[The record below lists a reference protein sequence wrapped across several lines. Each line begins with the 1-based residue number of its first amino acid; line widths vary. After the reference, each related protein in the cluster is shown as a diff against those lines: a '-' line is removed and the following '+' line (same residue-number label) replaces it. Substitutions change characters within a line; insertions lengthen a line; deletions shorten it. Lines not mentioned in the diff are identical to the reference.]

1 MKKIYFWSILTLII
15 ATFFPTGLLAQERT
29 SANGAGNAVAQR
41 ETHVTPAQALNVGYT
56 FMRTGSGTRGSGT
69 RSSDVRQQAMQ
80 LVYTGQAYDSL
91 TGTVT
96 DCYYVFA
103 LQPKGFVIVAAD
115 DRVEPILGYSY
126 DNDFAVANMPD
137 HVRVWLG
144 SYERQIEA
152 VTKSDLRPTPAT
164 ESKWTDLRSGQ
175 SAGTRSG
182 GTVGPLLTTTWD
194 QGQYYNSLCPTD
206 ASGPAGH
213 VYTGCVST
221 AMAQIIHYWGYPVHG
236 RGTHSYLSDYG
247 TLTVNYANA
256 NYDYTLMPD
265 ALTSTST
272 TQEVNAVAS
281 LMRDCGVAVNMGY
294 SPTESSSFDQ
304 DARAALINF
313 YRFSPN
319 LSFAE
324 KAYFSDSE
332 WNALLH
338 ADLDNNRPVFY
349 SGQGSGGHAF
359 VCDGYNAD
367 GYYHF
372 NFGWGGFADGWFL
385 TSSITPGGSN
395 FNDDQAALFGIVPDS
410 TGNVILGQTKGTS
423 TFTVDEPLEFYHL
436 MGHNAHEGSNYANPC
451 NNKIHFIPA
460 DSTYQIVADILDYED
475 QTLAFYDGENSW
487 LRNIMGGANN
497 DYSPVVSSL
506 NALKIAYS
514 GNMYSAGFKLSISQ
528 TDNDG
533 CRMVSNITSAFENT
547 NVHLTWTENGTATQ
561 WQIEYG
567 LKGFELGTGTIYTAD
582 TNAVTFSN
590 LPKFTEYDFYIRP
603 ICGTNLYGLRNKITA
618 MVEAEYWQDIVTSQP
633 AGYVYNA
640 QTKSVEISTA
650 EGLAWWAKNVSWNNN
665 NLKVYLTADIDLSG
679 YKWRPVNLQVT
690 NIFID
695 GRGHRITHAFIREN
709 ADAAGLFN
717 RLVAGGSVTIENLG
731 LTNFYVKGSSSA
743 TGGLGGYI
751 LSGCSIRNCYISNST
766 IEGTDQTG
774 GLIGHIEG
782 PIINCY
788 ANVNVVGNRWV
799 GLMIGTNRSSIRNCY
814 AAGTVRHRSS
824 CYMAGITSYSLGDE
838 ISNCYSVET
847 EMGVVGYKGSTII
860 TDTSTFK
867 QSNAGWDL
875 LTPVVIDD
883 VTETDLLSA
892 LNNGVKLYNDSV
904 YCTWVADT
912 GNVNGG
918 YPVFGNKH
926 VVQCPNET
934 GFSVQNATVNN
945 NYAVVVS
952 WTENSN
958 ASQWRIRYRRHDMPD
973 SAYTYV
979 TATSNPD
986 TIFGIPLGYSYDFN
1000 VRAIC
1005 DANNRSGWS
1014 ETQNLTVDLPYWTD
1028 IVTTQP
1034 VGYVEDANGNVEIYS
1049 TEGLAWLSAITN
1061 GLHNQQQNSFSGKT
1075 VSLKS
1080 DIDLN
1085 GYRWYPISFSGTFD
1099 GQNHNISNIY
1109 INGAAG
1115 LFGVVNLGSVKNVH
1129 LIGGNVIGGSGGL
1142 IGTAMDCYEI
1152 SNCHSSATVYGDG
1165 GALCGGIIN
1174 YGHGPTKITVSNCS
1188 SSGTVYGRE
1197 GCGNLIGTVTAYSG
1211 DVEIRNCY
1219 ATGNVNSVVYRD
1231 EYAWHRG
1238 GLIGYVG
1245 GCHVENCFST
1255 GNVEIDNYYP
1265 RYYGKV
1271 LGALDLNP
1279 HVHYLYGQDN
1289 VNEGWNLTGNLCED
1303 YSNSSEFHHN
1313 GSTNALLDSVYIDGT
1328 AYFDLL
1334 DALNAWVIS
1343 QNDSTLRLWILDSIS
1358 GYPVF
1363 GDYYVPSCYNPTDL
1377 TVSQATVVG
1386 DSTIKTRLSWSQS
1399 GNPDHWEVLYVA
1411 SGRSIDSGSVI
1422 SVSSN
1427 PCVLAGIP
1435 IGHSL
1440 DFYVRSVCN
1449 EDDVSGWCGP
1459 VTYIPDK
1466 LHWTEVV
1473 TSQPEGYYED
1483 TNGNVYISSAEG
1495 LSWISS
1501 ITNELNGTQH
1511 GGFSDKQIF
1520 LTNDIDLSAYRWTAI
1535 GNTGC
1540 SFNGNN
1546 HIVSGLYCNEL
1557 SDHQGLF
1564 SSADGEINNLLL
1576 SNCNVS
1582 GSLYVGG
1589 LAGAYSGKIVNC
1601 IVNGTVSGYQYA
1613 GGIVGSHSGSK
1624 IENSCFIGNVS
1635 NRKDLVVSGD
1645 PGGYSGGICGLTYY
1659 DTVEN
1664 CYVVGD
1670 FSDINHNVS
1679 GIVTGIG
1686 GGWYS
1691 VLNCYYKETGT
1702 DLPITSGNQANNSAF
1717 SGSGYTWTLNSP
1729 PYIGGSF
1736 HPDLL
1741 DALNTWVDAHNTNG
1755 QYHRWTS
1762 DTAMANGGYPI
1773 FESVSYPAVITQ
1785 DTVLAS
1791 GYYCWHGM
1799 VFTTNTT
1806 VTDTI
1811 PTPNGYD
1818 SIITHHIIVT
1828 PALLTEI
1835 IVDTCN
1841 SYIWNSETYSR
1852 TGDYVQT
1859 FPSAGGVDSVVVLRL
1874 TINPLTGVDEYF
1886 ICDDSY
1892 TWIDGVTYIASNH
1905 SATYTQQTADGC
1917 DSVTTL
1923 HLTVGHSSTWDTTVV
1938 THTSFDW
1945 YEYTNLT
1952 QSGDYTRMLTNAN
1965 GCDSVVTLH
1974 LTVITPPTVTTNTV
1988 SDITASSAFC
1998 GGNVTADGGAE
2009 VTERGVCWSTSQN
2022 PTIADNHIAIGV
2034 GTGAFTVNI
2043 TGLAVD
2049 ITYHVR
2055 AYATNSKGTAYGEE
2069 MTFTTTATPT
2079 PFTCGDGLI
2088 VGNNKYTTNQ
2098 FGTQC
2103 WMTQN
2108 LRNADESYQFE
2119 YPDIL
2124 QVCPTGWHL
2133 PDNDDWDTLGNYLPS
2148 SPVNFGDGDYWTTTT
2163 IPWSNGVTEL
2173 TLIAP
2178 PYVQSNNVFKNTNF
2192 ACEIHDAARGDCL
2205 GTLSRVFVRCLRG
2218 DDITATLPS
2227 VTTDSVINITAT
2239 TATCGGNVTSDGGAD
2254 VTERGVCWSTSQNP
2268 TVADAHT
2275 SDGTGTGV
2283 FTSQLIGLE
2292 PSTTYH
2298 VRAYSTNRIGT
2309 TYGEEVTFT
2318 TGCPPVDVTITSD
2331 KAAICEGECATL
2343 HASGADSYIWSS
2355 GENSNN
2361 ITDCPTATTTYSVTG
2376 FDLHGCES
2384 SASFTLM
2391 VNDLTATPSVTVD
2404 NASVCDGST
2413 ITLSITNL
2421 DSNPSTSYTWY
2432 RNGVAI
2438 PGTTQAILVDYLVA
2452 VGGETTNYAYTVMA
2466 SHSNSGCVSGI
2477 SEPTVVTVNVMN
2489 NTELFETACDSYTWN
2504 DSVYT
2509 QSGDYT
2515 QTFTNANGCDS
2526 VVTLN
2531 LTVNHSVSEFV
2542 DTTACHIYIWN
2553 DSVYT
2558 QSGDY
2563 TQTFMAANGCDSVV
2577 TLHLTINNSNTGDT
2591 IALACD
2597 SYDWYEHT
2605 NLTQSGDY
2613 ARTLTNANGCDSVV
2627 TLHLTI
2633 FPTPEVI
2640 ITTSETNIC
2649 IGGTTTV
2656 YADAVGEGN
2665 ISYSWS
2671 VDNVFGSNYT
2681 FAPDHADTFTFT
2693 VTATNTA
2700 SGCQGTNSITIN
2712 VNDLPET
2719 PVVTVNQATVF
2730 EGGQVTLT
2738 VANPVD
2744 GAIYTWY
2751 RNGMLI
2757 DGATQATLVDTPTTI
2772 DGEPA
2777 TYAYSVIA
2785 VLYNSGCVSEIS
2797 DNTEVTVF
2805 PTPVANVTVN
2815 GNTTFCEGSSTT
2827 LHVDVVP
2834 QNGPTYSYQWYEG
2847 DMLIPGA
2854 TSADYVV
2861 AEPARTTSYY
2871 FHVVVSANGSD
2882 NVTAYA
2888 PAVTVVS
2895 LPTVVASISE
2905 STVCAGGTATLTA
2918 LVSGGVAGLNG
2929 LNNYSYQWF
2938 RNVDSTTE
2946 LVGTDYAYTTA
2957 GDEPAGTYTYWV
2969 AISNQYGCNSQSESV
2984 MFTVADD
2991 PTVTITPAAG
3001 YNETVCD
3008 GGSTVLQANTTG
3020 GFGEISY
3027 QWYKNG
3033 LLLIGEN
3040 NQTLALNN
3048 LYHSEN
3054 YSYTVSV
3061 TQTGVGCAAI
3071 SAPQTVNV
3079 NAQVYTTLY
3088 ETACDDYTWNGV
3100 SYAQTG
3106 EYTQTFIGANGCDS
3120 VVTLYLIVNHANTGD
3135 TSAVADD
3142 MFDWYEHTY
3151 LTQSGDYTHV
3161 FTNQSGCD
3169 SVVTLHLTVNNPTIS
3184 VQDTVL
3190 TAGYFIWHGIVFT
3203 SDTVL
3208 FETIP
3213 VLGGY
3218 DSLVV
3223 YHVFVTPTPLTVLN
3237 VDTCVSYTLN
3247 GQTYAESGD
3256 YVQTFPISGGMDSV
3270 VVLYLTVNQP
3280 TTGVDVQTACGS
3292 YTWIDGITY
3301 TESNSTATFTLTNA
3315 AGCDSVVSLNLTI
3328 FLADSSDFAET
3339 ACESF
3344 TWEGTT
3350 YTSSGD
3356 YTQTFTNVSG
3366 CDSVVTLHL
3375 TVNQPTTGVD
3385 VQTACD
3391 SFSWHGITYTESGA
3405 YQFYQTNANG
3415 CDSVLTLLLTIF
3427 PTPDVVVTASETSI
3441 CVGGTTTINANAE
3454 GDGNISY
3461 SWSFDNVFGSNYTF
3475 DPDHTGTF
3483 TFEVTATDE
3492 LSGCSA
3498 YDQITI
3504 HVNDV
3509 PETPV
3514 VTTNNATIFE
3524 GGQVTLT
3531 VANPVNGAIYTWYRN
3546 GMLIDGATQSTLV
3559 NVPMTIDGEATT
3571 YVYSVMAALY
3581 NSGCVSDISDNTEVA
3596 VFPTPVANV
3605 TVNGNTTFCEGSSTT
3620 LHVDVVP
3627 QNGPTYSYQWYEG
3640 DMLIPGATSADYVVA
3655 EPARTT
3661 SYYFHVV
3668 VSANGSDNV
3677 TAYAPAVT
3685 VVSLPTVVASISE
3698 STVCAGGTATLTALV
3713 SGGVAGLNG
3722 LNNYSYQWFRNVD
3735 STTELVGTDYAYTTA
3750 GDEPAGTYTYWVAIS
3765 NQYGCNSQSESVM
3778 FTVADD
3784 PTVTITPAAGYNET
3798 VCDGGSTVLQA
3809 NTTGGFGEISY
3820 QWYKNGLLLI
3830 GENNQTLALN
3840 NLYHSE
3846 NYSYT
3851 VSVTQTGVGCAAISA
3866 PQTVNVNAQVYTTL
3880 YETACDDYTW
3890 NGVSYA
3896 QTGEYTQTFIGAN
3909 GCDSVV
3915 TLYLIVNHA
3924 NTGDTSAVADD
3935 MFDWYEHTYLTQSGD
3950 YTHVF
3955 TNQSGCDSVVTLHLT
3970 VNNPTISV
3978 QDTVLTAGYFIWHG
3992 IVFTSDTVL
4001 FETIPVLGGYD
4012 SLVVYHVFVTPT
4024 PLTVLNVDTCVS
4036 YTLNG
4041 QTYAESG
4048 DYVQTFPISG
4058 GMDSVVVLY
4067 LTVNQPTTGVDVQ
4080 TACGSYTWIDGITY
4094 TESNSTATFTLTNA
4108 AGCDSVVTLHL
4119 TIFNPVHTAVTA
4131 EDCGSYV
4138 WNGMTY
4144 TVSGDYT
4151 YEHLDA
4157 NGCTQVDTLH
4167 LTIFNP
4173 VHTAVTAEDCGSYVW
4188 NGLTYTVSGDYTY
4201 EHLDANGCTQV
4212 DTLHLTIFNPV
4223 NTATTAESC
4232 GSYDWNGQ
4240 TYTVSGDY
4248 TQTLTAANG
4257 CDSVVTLHL
4266 TVHPSVSS
4274 EFSVECPDSCYIWN
4288 GESYC
4293 QSGDYTQTLQTVH
4306 GCDSVVT
4313 LHLTITVGIDDHN
4326 LAASM
4331 TVYPNPTT
4339 GIVNVQCTMNNVQIE
4354 TMEYHV
4360 FDVFGKLV
4368 DVVMADTHG
4377 STAQFDLSGF
4387 ANGVYLVKA
4396 VADGNVVAVRKVV
4409 KQ

>member
-1 MKKIYFWSILTLII
+1 
-15 ATFFPTGLLAQERT
+15 
-29 SANGAGNAVAQR
+29 
-41 ETHVTPAQALNVGYT
+41 
-56 FMRTGSGTRGSGT
+56 
-69 RSSDVRQQAMQ
+69 
-80 LVYTGQAYDSL
+80 
-91 TGTVT
+91 
-96 DCYYVFA
+96 
-103 LQPKGFVIVAAD
+103 
-115 DRVEPILGYSY
+115 
-126 DNDFAVANMPD
+126 
-137 HVRVWLG
+137 
-144 SYERQIEA
+144 
-152 VTKSDLRPTPAT
+152 
-164 ESKWTDLRSGQ
+164 
-175 SAGTRSG
+175 
-182 GTVGPLLTTTWD
+182 
-194 QGQYYNSLCPTD
+194 
-206 ASGPAGH
+206 
-213 VYTGCVST
+213 
-221 AMAQIIHYWGYPVHG
+221 
-236 RGTHSYLSDYG
+236 
-247 TLTVNYANA
+247 
-256 NYDYTLMPD
+256 
-265 ALTSTST
+265 
-272 TQEVNAVAS
+272 
-281 LMRDCGVAVNMGY
+281 
-294 SPTESSSFDQ
+294 
-304 DARAALINF
+304 
-313 YRFSPN
+313 
-319 LSFAE
+319 
-324 KAYFSDSE
+324 
-332 WNALLH
+332 
-338 ADLDNNRPVFY
+338 
-349 SGQGSGGHAF
+349 
-359 VCDGYNAD
+359 
-367 GYYHF
+367 
-372 NFGWGGFADGWFL
+372 
-385 TSSITPGGSN
+385 
-395 FNDDQAALFGIVPDS
+395 
-410 TGNVILGQTKGTS
+410 
-423 TFTVDEPLEFYHL
+423 
-436 MGHNAHEGSNYANPC
+436 
-451 NNKIHFIPA
+451 
-460 DSTYQIVADILDYED
+460 
-475 QTLAFYDGENSW
+475 
-487 LRNIMGGANN
+487 
-497 DYSPVVSSL
+497 
-506 NALKIAYS
+506 
-514 GNMYSAGFKLSISQ
+514 
-528 TDNDG
+528 
-533 CRMVSNITSAFENT
+533 
-547 NVHLTWTENGTATQ
+547 
-561 WQIEYG
+561 
-567 LKGFELGTGTIYTAD
+567 
-582 TNAVTFSN
+582 
-590 LPKFTEYDFYIRP
+590 
-603 ICGTNLYGLRNKITA
+603 
-618 MVEAEYWQDIVTSQP
+618 
-633 AGYVYNA
+633 
-640 QTKSVEISTA
+640 
-650 EGLAWWAKNVSWNNN
+650 
-665 NLKVYLTADIDLSG
+665 
-679 YKWRPVNLQVT
+679 
-690 NIFID
+690 
-695 GRGHRITHAFIREN
+695 
-709 ADAAGLFN
+709 
-717 RLVAGGSVTIENLG
+717 
-731 LTNFYVKGSSSA
+731 
-743 TGGLGGYI
+743 
-751 LSGCSIRNCYISNST
+751 
-766 IEGTDQTG
+766 
-774 GLIGHIEG
+774 
-782 PIINCY
+782 
-788 ANVNVVGNRWV
+788 
-799 GLMIGTNRSSIRNCY
+799 
-814 AAGTVRHRSS
+814 
-824 CYMAGITSYSLGDE
+824 
-838 ISNCYSVET
+838 
-847 EMGVVGYKGSTII
+847 
-860 TDTSTFK
+860 
-867 QSNAGWDL
+867 
-875 LTPVVIDD
+875 
-883 VTETDLLSA
+883 
-892 LNNGVKLYNDSV
+892 
-904 YCTWVADT
+904 
-912 GNVNGG
+912 
-918 YPVFGNKH
+918 
-926 VVQCPNET
+926 
-934 GFSVQNATVNN
+934 
-945 NYAVVVS
+945 
-952 WTENSN
+952 
-958 ASQWRIRYRRHDMPD
+958 
-973 SAYTYV
+973 
-979 TATSNPD
+979 
-986 TIFGIPLGYSYDFN
+986 
-1000 VRAIC
+1000 
-1005 DANNRSGWS
+1005 
-1014 ETQNLTVDLPYWTD
+1014 
-1028 IVTTQP
+1028 
-1034 VGYVEDANGNVEIYS
+1034 
-1049 TEGLAWLSAITN
+1049 
-1061 GLHNQQQNSFSGKT
+1061 
-1075 VSLKS
+1075 
-1080 DIDLN
+1080 
-1085 GYRWYPISFSGTFD
+1085 
-1099 GQNHNISNIY
+1099 
-1109 INGAAG
+1109 
-1115 LFGVVNLGSVKNVH
+1115 
-1129 LIGGNVIGGSGGL
+1129 
-1142 IGTAMDCYEI
+1142 
-1152 SNCHSSATVYGDG
+1152 
-1165 GALCGGIIN
+1165 
-1174 YGHGPTKITVSNCS
+1174 
-1188 SSGTVYGRE
+1188 
-1197 GCGNLIGTVTAYSG
+1197 
-1211 DVEIRNCY
+1211 
-1219 ATGNVNSVVYRD
+1219 
-1231 EYAWHRG
+1231 
-1238 GLIGYVG
+1238 
-1245 GCHVENCFST
+1245 
-1255 GNVEIDNYYP
+1255 
-1265 RYYGKV
+1265 
-1271 LGALDLNP
+1271 
-1279 HVHYLYGQDN
+1279 
-1289 VNEGWNLTGNLCED
+1289 
-1303 YSNSSEFHHN
+1303 
-1313 GSTNALLDSVYIDGT
+1313 
-1328 AYFDLL
+1328 
-1334 DALNAWVIS
+1334 
-1343 QNDSTLRLWILDSIS
+1343 
-1358 GYPVF
+1358 
-1363 GDYYVPSCYNPTDL
+1363 
-1377 TVSQATVVG
+1377 
-1386 DSTIKTRLSWSQS
+1386 
-1399 GNPDHWEVLYVA
+1399 
-1411 SGRSIDSGSVI
+1411 
-1422 SVSSN
+1422 
-1427 PCVLAGIP
+1427 
-1435 IGHSL
+1435 
-1440 DFYVRSVCN
+1440 
-1449 EDDVSGWCGP
+1449 
-1459 VTYIPDK
+1459 
-1466 LHWTEVV
+1466 
-1473 TSQPEGYYED
+1473 
-1483 TNGNVYISSAEG
+1483 
-1495 LSWISS
+1495 
-1501 ITNELNGTQH
+1501 
-1511 GGFSDKQIF
+1511 
-1520 LTNDIDLSAYRWTAI
+1520 
-1535 GNTGC
+1535 
-1540 SFNGNN
+1540 
-1546 HIVSGLYCNEL
+1546 
-1557 SDHQGLF
+1557 
-1564 SSADGEINNLLL
+1564 
-1576 SNCNVS
+1576 
-1582 GSLYVGG
+1582 
-1589 LAGAYSGKIVNC
+1589 
-1601 IVNGTVSGYQYA
+1601 
-1613 GGIVGSHSGSK
+1613 VGSHSGSK

-3033 LLLIGEN
+3033 
-3040 NQTLALNN
+3040 
-3048 LYHSEN
+3048 
-3054 YSYTVSV
+3054 
-3061 TQTGVGCAAI
+3061 
-3071 SAPQTVNV
+3071 
-3079 NAQVYTTLY
+3079 
-3088 ETACDDYTWNGV
+3088 
-3100 SYAQTG
+3100 
-3106 EYTQTFIGANGCDS
+3106 
-3120 VVTLYLIVNHANTGD
+3120 
-3135 TSAVADD
+3135 
-3142 MFDWYEHTY
+3142 
-3151 LTQSGDYTHV
+3151 
-3161 FTNQSGCD
+3161 
-3169 SVVTLHLTVNNPTIS
+3169 
-3184 VQDTVL
+3184 
-3190 TAGYFIWHGIVFT
+3190 
-3203 SDTVL
+3203 
-3208 FETIP
+3208 
-3213 VLGGY
+3213 
-3218 DSLVV
+3218 
-3223 YHVFVTPTPLTVLN
+3223 
-3237 VDTCVSYTLN
+3237 
-3247 GQTYAESGD
+3247 
-3256 YVQTFPISGGMDSV
+3256 
-3270 VVLYLTVNQP
+3270 
-3280 TTGVDVQTACGS
+3280 
-3292 YTWIDGITY
+3292 
-3301 TESNSTATFTLTNA
+3301 
-3315 AGCDSVVSLNLTI
+3315 
-3328 FLADSSDFAET
+3328 
-3339 ACESF
+3339 
-3344 TWEGTT
+3344 
-3350 YTSSGD
+3350 
-3356 YTQTFTNVSG
+3356 
-3366 CDSVVTLHL
+3366 
-3375 TVNQPTTGVD
+3375 
-3385 VQTACD
+3385 
-3391 SFSWHGITYTESGA
+3391 
-3405 YQFYQTNANG
+3405 
-3415 CDSVLTLLLTIF
+3415 
-3427 PTPDVVVTASETSI
+3427 
-3441 CVGGTTTINANAE
+3441 
-3454 GDGNISY
+3454 
-3461 SWSFDNVFGSNYTF
+3461 
-3475 DPDHTGTF
+3475 
-3483 TFEVTATDE
+3483 
-3492 LSGCSA
+3492 
-3498 YDQITI
+3498 
-3504 HVNDV
+3504 
-3509 PETPV
+3509 
-3514 VTTNNATIFE
+3514 
-3524 GGQVTLT
+3524 
-3531 VANPVNGAIYTWYRN
+3531 
-3546 GMLIDGATQSTLV
+3546 
-3559 NVPMTIDGEATT
+3559 
-3571 YVYSVMAALY
+3571 
-3581 NSGCVSDISDNTEVA
+3581 
-3596 VFPTPVANV
+3596 
-3605 TVNGNTTFCEGSSTT
+3605 
-3620 LHVDVVP
+3620 
-3627 QNGPTYSYQWYEG
+3627 
-3640 DMLIPGATSADYVVA
+3640 
-3655 EPARTT
+3655 
-3661 SYYFHVV
+3661 
-3668 VSANGSDNV
+3668 
-3677 TAYAPAVT
+3677 
-3685 VVSLPTVVASISE
+3685 
-3698 STVCAGGTATLTALV
+3698 
-3713 SGGVAGLNG
+3713 
-3722 LNNYSYQWFRNVD
+3722 
-3735 STTELVGTDYAYTTA
+3735 
-3750 GDEPAGTYTYWVAIS
+3750 
-3765 NQYGCNSQSESVM
+3765 
-3778 FTVADD
+3778 
-3784 PTVTITPAAGYNET
+3784 
-3798 VCDGGSTVLQA
+3798 
-3809 NTTGGFGEISY
+3809 
-3820 QWYKNGLLLI
+3820 
-3830 GENNQTLALN
+3830 
-3840 NLYHSE
+3840 
-3846 NYSYT
+3846 
-3851 VSVTQTGVGCAAISA
+3851 
-3866 PQTVNVNAQVYTTL
+3866 
-3880 YETACDDYTW
+3880 
-3890 NGVSYA
+3890 
-3896 QTGEYTQTFIGAN
+3896 
-3909 GCDSVV
+3909 
-3915 TLYLIVNHA
+3915 
-3924 NTGDTSAVADD
+3924 
-3935 MFDWYEHTYLTQSGD
+3935 
-3950 YTHVF
+3950 
-3955 TNQSGCDSVVTLHLT
+3955 
-3970 VNNPTISV
+3970 
-3978 QDTVLTAGYFIWHG
+3978 
-3992 IVFTSDTVL
+3992 
-4001 FETIPVLGGYD
+4001 
-4012 SLVVYHVFVTPT
+4012 
-4024 PLTVLNVDTCVS
+4024 
-4036 YTLNG
+4036 
-4041 QTYAESG
+4041 
-4048 DYVQTFPISG
+4048 
-4058 GMDSVVVLY
+4058 
-4067 LTVNQPTTGVDVQ
+4067 
-4080 TACGSYTWIDGITY
+4080 
-4094 TESNSTATFTLTNA
+4094 
-4108 AGCDSVVTLHL
+4108 
-4119 TIFNPVHTAVTA
+4119 
-4131 EDCGSYV
+4131 
-4138 WNGMTY
+4138 
-4144 TVSGDYT
+4144 
-4151 YEHLDA
+4151 
-4157 NGCTQVDTLH
+4157 
-4167 LTIFNP
+4167 
-4173 VHTAVTAEDCGSYVW
+4173 
-4188 NGLTYTVSGDYTY
+4188 
-4201 EHLDANGCTQV
+4201 
-4212 DTLHLTIFNPV
+4212 
-4223 NTATTAESC
+4223 
-4232 GSYDWNGQ
+4232 
-4240 TYTVSGDY
+4240 
-4248 TQTLTAANG
+4248 
-4257 CDSVVTLHL
+4257 
-4266 TVHPSVSS
+4266 
-4274 EFSVECPDSCYIWN
+4274 
-4288 GESYC
+4288 
-4293 QSGDYTQTLQTVH
+4293 
-4306 GCDSVVT
+4306 
-4313 LHLTITVGIDDHN
+4313 
-4326 LAASM
+4326 
-4331 TVYPNPTT
+4331 
-4339 GIVNVQCTMNNVQIE
+4339 
-4354 TMEYHV
+4354 
-4360 FDVFGKLV
+4360 
-4368 DVVMADTHG
+4368 
-4377 STAQFDLSGF
+4377 
-4387 ANGVYLVKA
+4387 
-4396 VADGNVVAVRKVV
+4396 
-4409 KQ
+4409 